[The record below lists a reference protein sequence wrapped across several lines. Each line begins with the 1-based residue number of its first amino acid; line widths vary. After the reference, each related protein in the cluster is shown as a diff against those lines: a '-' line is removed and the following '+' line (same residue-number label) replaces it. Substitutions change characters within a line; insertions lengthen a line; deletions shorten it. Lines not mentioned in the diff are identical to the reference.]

1 MMPNILDVTPLK
13 QTGLDLHKAIVK
25 AVKDYSTSGY
35 LPDRIKMTPK
45 QFEVL
50 SGYGHMMGTQDISKE
65 HLYRTHYNVMEVDV
79 KL

>member
-1 MMPNILDVTPLK
+1 MTLDITPLK
-13 QTGLDLHKAIVK
+13 QSGLDLHKAIVK
-25 AVKDYSTSGY
+25 GVKDHGNSISGY

-45 QFEVL
+45 QFEIL